1 MKNQNKIFAVAP
13 MLDWT
18 DKHYRYLARLLSKKA
33 TLFTEMVTT
42 GAIIHGDKE
51 RLLAYNDV
59 EHPLVVQIAGSNPDE
74 LAKAAIICQNYGY
87 DEINLNVG
95 CPSDR
100 VQSGSF
106 GACLMSDPKL
116 VAKLVSTMKNACD
129 IPISVKCRIGIDD
142 QNPQIALNELA
153 DEIVDAGVDLIYV
166 HARKA
171 WLKGLS
177 PKENRDIPPLDYDI
191 VYALSKRLA
200 PLPIIINGGIET
212 LEQSEK
218 HLEKTS
224 GVMLGRAAYHNPMI
238 LAKVDKQIFGEPS
251 PITSIFDLKEAMMD
265 YAKQE
270 MTKGTRLNQITRHML
285 GLAHGMAGAKTFRRI
300 LTVETCKE
308 GADVDIIARAF
319 DELKAHQ

>member
-1 MKNQNKIFAVAP
+1 